1 MYVKGVKD
9 LWTPPYVHETS
20 LTILEI
26 KGNAYKVVV
35 EGDVTYLDS
44 IKPI

>member
-1 MYVKGVKD
+1 MG
-9 LWTPPYVHETS
+9 PPYVNDTS

-26 KGNAYKVVV
+26 KDNTYKVVV
-35 EGDVTYLDS
+35 EGDVSHLDS